1 MKKILT
7 GVLIA
12 ATLAFS
18 SATIAEDG
26 HNAEKMPVEANVIS
40 QFSPEIQ
47 ELLTKEMIRLQNS
60 MMQMMPAIAAG
71 EWDMV
76 VTLADGMAKS
86 HIMKQNLTRE
96 QMESLHKGLPLAF
109 KVLDNQFH
117 DFASMLSHVTR
128 ERHIELTTFYYYKL
142 TETCVACHSQFAQ
155 KRFPGLGQ
163 PSNTHRP
170 EGEGSADHHDEHQ
183 QHH

>member
-1 MKKILT
+1 MAAE
-7 GVLIA
+7 VDVIA
-12 ATLAFS
+12 
-18 SATIAEDG
+18 
-26 HNAEKMPVEANVIS
+26 

-47 ELLTKEMIRLQNS
+47 EMLTKEMVRLQNS

-76 VTLADGMAKS
+76 ATLADGMAMS
-86 HIMKQNLTRE
+86 HIMKQNLSQA

-117 DFASMLSHVTR
+117 DYAGMLSHVTR

-142 TETCVACHSQFAQ
+142 TETCIACHSQFAQ
-155 KRFPGLGQ
+155 KRFPGLTQ
-163 PSNTHRP
+163 PSKAHKAA
-170 EGEGSADHHDEHQ
+170 GEDHHH
-183 QHH
+183 

>member
-1 MKKILT
+1 MKKLLN

-12 ATLAFS
+12 TTLAFS
-18 SATIAEDG
+18 SVALAEDD
-26 HNAEKMPVEANVIS
+26 HHAAMAAEVDVIA

-47 ELLTKEMIRLQNS
+47 EMLTKEMVRLQNS

-76 VTLADGMAKS
+76 ATLADGMAMS
-86 HIMKQNLTRE
+86 HIMKQNLSQA

-117 DFASMLSHVTR
+117 DYAGMLSHVTR

-142 TETCVACHSQFAQ
+142 TETCIACHSQFAQ
-155 KRFPGLGQ
+155 KRFPGLTQ
-163 PSNTHRP
+163 PSKAHKAA
-170 EGEGSADHHDEHQ
+170 GEDHHH
-183 QHH
+183 

>member
-1 MKKILT
+1 MKKFLSSA
-7 GVLIA
+7 LIA
-12 ATLAFS
+12 TMLVFS
-18 SATIAEDG
+18 SITIAEDD
-26 HNAEKMPVEANVIS
+26 HHTMPVEVNVIA

-47 ELLTKEMIRLQNS
+47 EMLTKEMVRLQNS

-76 VTLADGMAKS
+76 ATLADGMAMS
-86 HIMKQNLTRE
+86 HIMKQNLSQK

-117 DFASMLSHVTR
+117 DYAAMLSHVTR

-142 TETCVACHSQFAQ
+142 TETCIACHSQFAQ
-155 KRFPGLGQ
+155 KRFPGLTQ
-163 PSNTHRP
+163 PSKVHKPAGGNHH
-170 EGEGSADHHDEHQ
+170 EG
-183 QHH
+183 QHNH